1 MESWLIREDLEESDR
16 RQPVRLK
23 NQKGDN
29 QRDENSYQFN
39 NIGFI
44 DDISVFADTP
54 EGMQTLLKVVQEF
67 TTWFG
72 MQINVKKTY
81 LLVIDNDE
89 KRRASATIDNQRS
102 KASIDESR

>member
-1 MESWLIREDLEESDR
+1 
-16 RQPVRLK
+16 
-23 NQKGDN
+23 
-29 QRDENSYQFN
+29 
-39 NIGFI
+39 
-44 DDISVFADTP
+44 
-54 EGMQTLLKVVQEF
+54 MQTLLKVVQEF